1 VAPRFSFQK
10 LPDSVSDQIGA
21 LVEPLSVALHA
32 IRRGNIQIGDTVGIV
47 GDGPIGLCALL
58 AAKATGASEVY
69 VVSKHRN
76 RGNVAAILGA
86 NAVININDEEP
97 IKIINNM
104 TGGLGVDL
112 SLDCVGNTSTPQL
125 SIDLTRMGGTTVM
138 VGASYNSSLLNF
150 RGVMSKEKN
159 IVGSSIYFQEPA
171 FVVALLADNR
181 IDPRP
186 LISSIVPLKDAVE
199 KGFKQLIENKE
210 TNLKILLQVS

>member
-1 VAPRFSFQK
+1 
-10 LPDSVSDQIGA
+10 
-21 LVEPLSVALHA
+21 
-32 IRRGNIQIGDTVGIV
+32 
-47 GDGPIGLCALL
+47 
-58 AAKATGASEVY
+58 
-69 VVSKHRN
+69 
-76 RGNVAAILGA
+76 
-86 NAVININDEEP
+86 
-97 IKIINNM
+97 
-104 TGGLGVDL
+104 
-112 SLDCVGNTSTPQL
+112 
-125 SIDLTRMGGTTVM
+125 M

>member
-1 VAPRFSFQK
+1 
-10 LPDSVSDQIGA
+10 
-21 LVEPLSVALHA
+21 
-32 IRRGNIQIGDTVGIV
+32 
-47 GDGPIGLCALL
+47 
-58 AAKATGASEVY
+58 

-76 RGNVAAILGA
+76 RGSVALTLGA

-125 SIDLTRMGGTTVM
+125 SIALTRMGGTTVM

-159 IVGSSIYFQEPA
+159 IVGSSVYFQEPA